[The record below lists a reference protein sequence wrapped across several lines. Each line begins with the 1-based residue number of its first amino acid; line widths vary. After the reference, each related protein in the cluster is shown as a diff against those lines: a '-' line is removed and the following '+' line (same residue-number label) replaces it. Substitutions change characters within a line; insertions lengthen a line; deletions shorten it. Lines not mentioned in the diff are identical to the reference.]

1 MTTDPTTPLS
11 AQLIELEQQAAR
23 LEHHES
29 VIANLNQEIEQ
40 LQQQKADA
48 MRALT
53 VSLSAR
59 DRLGSIGAIIAP
71 LLKVET
77 AAQATHAAAASA
89 VAAVD
94 HLGKVAAD
102 AQDFDTGII
111 DVPPALDLPAQTA
124 GPLPAPTGSHEQL
137 DGTTP
142 AVTVAAPA
150 PQPVAAA
157 PAPRTDVSVPGL
169 EAVEASDLPNRLQI
183 LLYVARHPGATA
195 TEVIEHTGLPKGT
208 VGSTLSVY
216 ATQRLIAREGT
227 PYGHRATSSGVQVL
241 LDHVGGM
248 TDSPDSAVQDAAHGE
263 ESDQSSGAA
272 PEPSGP
278 ERPEP
283 APAPVAPARPDPES
297 VDGRALAYL
306 DARGPSVIPPIAAHL
321 NVTNGLAGMALH
333 RLLVKGLV
341 ERISEDQPYVYRVPG
356 DTRPQVQFEQVAAKK
371 SEAPRQPGSG
381 LIAPDEILS
390 QRVKNCEVV
399 KAALTEAG
407 KAMTENDLIK
417 VTGLALS
424 HLRTA
429 VQMLTD
435 DNVIVRKDDSGYGV
449 RATYRLED
457 ITSEIPMPNADHL
470 SDLGRK
476 VEQVLLL
483 VTDRGGKE
491 SITNLAVAAYVS
503 RDDVV
508 EALGVL
514 HYHQSRL
521 RWTRVGSLL
530 LFQATPAADEVAA

>member
-1 MTTDPTTPLS
+1 MTTPDTTPLS

-23 LEHHES
+23 LEHHEA
-29 VIANLNQEIEQ
+29 VIANLNQEIEE

-59 DRLGSIGAIIAP
+59 DRLGSISAIIAP
-71 LLKVET
+71 FLHIHTGADAAQVAT
-77 AAQATHAAAASA
+77 RTVNAADYFDGVAPVHHVSDVAAQADTQQE
-89 VAAVD
+89 
-94 HLGKVAAD
+94 
-102 AQDFDTGII
+102 AQPT
-111 DVPPALDLPAQTA
+111 PDLPT
-124 GPLPAPTGSHEQL
+124 LPVEPVPVPTWVETPTQI
-137 DGTTP
+137 TTEP
-142 AVTVAAPA
+142 AEVLAAPA
-150 PQPVAAA
+150 PADPT
-157 PAPRTDVSVPGL
+157 PRTDVSAPDL
-169 EAVEASDLPNRLQI
+169 EHIEASDLPNRLQI
-183 LLYVARHPGATA
+183 LLFVARHPGATA
-195 TEVIEHTGLPKGT
+195 VEIIEQTALPKGT

-227 PYGHRATSSGVQVL
+227 PYRHRATSSGVKVL
-241 LDHVGGM
+241 LDYADTM
-248 TDSPDSAVQDAAHGE
+248 AQTPDSDTEDSE
-263 ESDQSSGAA
+263 EPGQPNSAA
-272 PEPSGP
+272 PEAVT
-278 ERPEP
+278 PEP
-283 APAPVAPARPDPES
+283 APAPAAPARPDPES

-321 NVTNGLAGMALH
+321 NVTNGLAGMSLH

-341 ERISEDQPYVYRVPG
+341 ERINEDQPYVYRVPG
-356 DTRPQVQFEQVAAKK
+356 DTRPQVQFEQVPAKK

-381 LIAPDEILS
+381 VIAPTEILE
-390 QRVKNCEVV
+390 QRVKNCAVV
-399 KAALTEAG
+399 KTALTEAG

-435 DNVIVRKDDSGYGV
+435 DNVIVREDGSGFGV

-457 ITSEIPMPNADHL
+457 ITSEIPMPQADHL
-470 SDLGRK
+470 TDLGRK
-476 VEQVLLL
+476 VEQVLLQ

-503 RDDVV
+503 REDVV

-530 LFQATPAADEVAA
+530 LFQVAPAADEVAA

>member
-1 MTTDPTTPLS
+1 MTTPDTTPLS

-23 LEHHES
+23 LEHHEA
-29 VIANLNQEIEQ
+29 VIANLNQEIEE
-40 LQQQKADA
+40 LQQKKADA

-71 LLKVET
+71 FLHIHTGADAAQVAT
-77 AAQATHAAAASA
+77 RTVNAADYFDGVAPMHHVSDVAAQADTQQE
-89 VAAVD
+89 
-94 HLGKVAAD
+94 
-102 AQDFDTGII
+102 AQPTQ
-111 DVPPALDLPAQTA
+111 DLPT
-124 GPLPAPTGSHEQL
+124 LPVEPVPVPTWVETPTQV
-137 DGTTP
+137 TTEP
-142 AVTVAAPA
+142 AEVLAAPA
-150 PQPVAAA
+150 VPT
-157 PAPRTDVSVPGL
+157 PRTDVSAPGL
-169 EAVEASDLPNRLQI
+169 EHIEASDLPNRLQI
-183 LLYVARHPGATA
+183 LLFVARHPGATA
-195 TEVIEHTGLPKGT
+195 VEIIEQTALPKGT

-227 PYGHRATSSGVQVL
+227 PYRHRATSSGVKVL
-241 LDHVGGM
+241 LDYADTM
-248 TDSPDSAVQDAAHGE
+248 AQTPDSDTEDSEEPGQPSSADPEAVT
-263 ESDQSSGAA
+263 
-272 PEPSGP
+272 
-278 ERPEP
+278 PEP
-283 APAPVAPARPDPES
+283 APAPAAPARPDPES

-321 NVTNGLAGMALH
+321 NVTNGLAGMSLH

-341 ERISEDQPYVYRVPG
+341 ERINEDQPYVYRVPG
-356 DTRPQVQFEQVAAKK
+356 DTRPQVQFEQVPAKK
-371 SEAPRQPGSG
+371 PEAPRQPGSG
-381 LIAPDEILS
+381 VIAPTEILE
-390 QRVKNCEVV
+390 QRVKNCAVV
-399 KAALTEAG
+399 KTALTEAG

-417 VTGLALS
+417 ATGLALS

-435 DNVIVRKDDSGYGV
+435 DNVIVREDGSGFGV

-457 ITSEIPMPNADHL
+457 ITSEIPMPQADHL
-470 SDLGRK
+470 TDLGRK

-503 RDDVV
+503 REDVV

-530 LFQATPAADEVAA
+530 LFQVAPAADEVAA